1 MKRVADHDA
10 IDGRMEI
17 VRDAVVAADA
27 TPSVIVITSATEGDG
42 KGALAEGLARSLVLA
57 GRRVL
62 LVDAN
67 PGPASLTRGSAP
79 RMSAEPGFD
88 ILAFAVAARSGAPGM
103 LSLTGPEIAET
114 CTPKAAVAA
123 FGRFRA
129 AYEFTVV
136 DAATPER
143 WPATVT
149 LADAADRVLVAVRF
163 GRRAR
168 RGDRSLIEMLESGG
182 RASVLGVVTMHLRTI
197 EAFGAREPPPLAPF
211 PLAAFVWAGDMSGA
225 PA

>member
-1 MKRVADHDA
+1 MKRPADHDA

-17 VRDAVVAADA
+17 VRDAVVAAKA
-27 TPSVIVITSATEGDG
+27 APSVIVITSATERDG

-79 RMSAEPGFD
+79 RLSAEPEFD
-88 ILAFAVAARSGAPGM
+88 ILAFAVAARSGAPGA
-103 LSLTGPEIAET
+103 LSLTGPEIAAT
-114 CTPKAAVAA
+114 CTPKAAAAA
-123 FGRFRA
+123 FNRFRA
-129 AYEFTVV
+129 AYDFTIV

-143 WPATVT
+143 GIAMVT

-163 GRRAR
+163 GRRAT
-168 RGDRSLIEMLESGG
+168 RGDRSLIDLLESGG
-182 RASVLGVVTMHLRTI
+182 GASVLGVVTMHRRTI
-197 EAFGAREPPPLAPF
+197 EAFGAREPPPLGPF
-211 PLAAFVWAGDMSGA
+211 PFTTFVWAGGMRAA
-225 PA
+225 PG